1 MRSWIT
7 GVLALMLTM
16 CPPAR
21 SSTPDD
27 DVVVAISLNSIISF
41 DPAESFETVSTSCL
55 AFLYQTLVK
64 SDREDA
70 TQLRPDLALSWRE
83 GKAGRS
89 LIFQLDPGATFA
101 SGAPVL
107 ADDVIFSLSRAVKLN
122 RTPVFILNE
131 LGWEPGNIDRQFRK
145 IDDHQLEI
153 RWSNEISSE
162 LALRL
167 LSSSVASVV
176 DSKRV
181 LAFSESGDF
190 GNRWL
195 KTRSAGSGGYQIRHY
210 IPQQSLLLET
220 NPYAQRMPR
229 LRRVIL
235 KDVVDPSVRRLLLLQ
250 GDVDAAYSLSA
261 DQFSALM
268 GQPGIRVEMIP
279 GNKVYYLG
287 FNTAASD
294 AEFLGNPAFWQAAR
308 WLVDYEGLASGLL
321 KNQFTVHQ
329 NFLPQGI
336 DGAVT
341 EAPFRLDV
349 EKAKA
354 ILAQAGIPAGSRFS
368 LMVIN
373 QPPYTDIAQALQA
386 SFALADIRIDVQP
399 LLESELWS
407 RMRARRFQAVF
418 VYWGPDYA
426 DPNSNAGAFAFNM
439 PGRPQTLA
447 SRLSWRIPALSQLTH
462 LAAAERDPRQ
472 RREDY
477 RVLQQAVRENSPFVV
492 MMQGK
497 LLVAVRDNLLN
508 VRMGMSNS
516 VLYFDE
522 IDKMAAA
529 APSAR

>member
-1 MRSWIT
+1 MGIMRSWIT

-321 KNQFTVHQ
+321 KTSSQSIRTSCRKV
-329 NFLPQGI
+329 L
-336 DGAVT
+336 T
-341 EAPFRLDV
+341 
-349 EKAKA
+349 
-354 ILAQAGIPAGSRFS
+354 AQSRKRHS
-368 LMVIN
+368 
-373 QPPYTDIAQALQA
+373 
-386 SFALADIRIDVQP
+386 
-399 LLESELWS
+399 
-407 RMRARRFQAVF
+407 
-418 VYWGPDYA
+418 G
-426 DPNSNAGAFAFNM
+426 
-439 PGRPQTLA
+439 
-447 SRLSWRIPALSQLTH
+447 
-462 LAAAERDPRQ
+462 
-472 RREDY
+472 
-477 RVLQQAVRENSPFVV
+477 
-492 MMQGK
+492 
-497 LLVAVRDNLLN
+497 
-508 VRMGMSNS
+508 
-516 VLYFDE
+516 
-522 IDKMAAA
+522 
-529 APSAR
+529 